1 MLLIAWR
8 NLWRVPRRTI
18 LTMAALSLGTT
29 GIAFLSA
36 YRESAY
42 GQMIH
47 AVTTQLTGHLQVHGR
62 GYQESPEINT
72 VVPEPRLVE
81 AALAKALPGVKSERR
96 VIGAGLA
103 GGNTS
108 SAGVVVMGLETG
120 QSATIFTVKKGR
132 ELGEVPKKEAVIGN
146 ELADELGLDVGSEL
160 VLVGQ
165 AADGSVA
172 NDRFT
177 IVGVGDSGSSEL
189 NATSVFLHLADA
201 QDFFGL
207 GDAVHLVVLHLPTDE
222 EDISSFLMTARS
234 VLDLKSLEALSW
246 NELLPEMKK
255 TMDSKRK
262 NQHSLDFIVFM
273 LVSLG
278 VLNVMTM
285 STFERTREFGV
296 MLAVGTRPG
305 RLLRLVVTEALL
317 EGAIGYLGGVFL
329 TFVLIKGLGTISL
342 GEVSSSDMMGVRLP
356 SIVQL
361 HFEPVSLVAAAVT
374 VGATMLVASFFP
386 AWRASRLQPAVA
398 VREA

>member
-1 MLLIAWR
+1 MLLMAWR

-29 GIAFLSA
+29 GIAFLST
-36 YRESAY
+36 YREAVY
-42 GQMIH
+42 GQMTRAI
-47 AVTTQLTGHLQVHGR
+47 TTQLVGHMQVHGR
-62 GYQESPEINT
+62 GYQESPELTT
-72 VVPEPRLVE
+72 VVPEPHLVE
-81 AALAKALPGVKSERR
+81 AQLAKAIPGATSERR

-103 GGNTS
+103 GGATGS
-108 SAGVVVMGLETG
+108 SGVVVMGLEAG

-132 ELGEVPKKEAVIGN
+132 GLTEAPEKEAVIGN

-165 AADGSVA
+165 ATDGSVA

-177 IVGVGDSGSSEL
+177 VVGVGDAGSSEL
-189 NATSVFLHLADA
+189 NSTGVFLHLADA

-222 EDISSFLMTARS
+222 EDITSFVMAARAA
-234 VLDLKSLEALSW
+234 LDLKSLEALSW
-246 NELLPEMKK
+246 NELLPELKK

-262 NQHSLDFIVFM
+262 NQHLVDVIVFL

-296 MLAVGTRPG
+296 MLAIGTRPA

-317 EGAIGYLGGVFL
+317 EGLLGYLAGVFF
-329 TFVLIKGLGTISL
+329 TFVLIQLFGTVNLS
-342 GEVSSSDMMGVRLP
+342 EMSSSDMLGVRLP
-356 SIVQL
+356 SVVEI
-361 HFEPVSLVAAAVT
+361 HFQPRALVAAAIT
-374 VGATMLVASFFP
+374 VAATMTVASLFP